1 MDKKQL
7 AEMIKVLR
15 KKKLDEVIGKPEK
28 FDPRFKA
35 THPTDPTSPNQGMKE
50 EKLDEIIGPTHA
62 ASLVKRT
69 GVISKMPSSRKAYQG
84 GNQKRSINSY
94 KEEVELGATDTG
106 KKSKADTETITVNPK
121 DSTNLAKGN
130 PDKVTTV
137 KETKEK

>member
-62 ASLVKRT
+62 A
-69 GVISKMPSSRKAYQG
+69 KAYQG